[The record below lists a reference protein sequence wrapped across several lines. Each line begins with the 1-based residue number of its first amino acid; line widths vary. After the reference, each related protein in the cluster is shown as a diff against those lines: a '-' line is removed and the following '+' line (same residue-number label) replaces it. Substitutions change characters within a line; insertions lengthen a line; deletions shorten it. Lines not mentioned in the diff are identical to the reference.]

1 MRIDAFDLQPG
12 HRLAGRYEVM
22 RRLGAGWESEVYLV
36 RELTTGIERAA
47 KLFFPERN
55 VNNRIARL
63 TALKLHQLR
72 MCPALLQYITQDVI
86 EFRNTPVS
94 MLVSDFVDGQL
105 LKEFLADQPGRRLP
119 RFEALHVLWSL
130 ACALE
135 PIHDRHEYHGDL
147 HDGNIIIVRR
157 GLGFDIKLIDIF
169 HRPRRRSLNIQ
180 DDVVDLIRIFYDLLG
195 GQRTYARQ
203 PRQVKNICRGLK
215 RSLISERFRHASQL
229 RRHLERLPW
238 DDE

>member
-1 MRIDAFDLQPG
+1 MKIDAFNLAPG
-12 HRLAGRYEVM
+12 RKLAGRYEVV
-22 RRLGAGWESEVYLV
+22 RKLGAGWESEVYLV
-36 RELTTGIERAA
+36 RETATGIERAA

-55 VNNRIARL
+55 VGNRIARL

-72 MCPALLQYITQDVI
+72 MCPALLQYITQDVVI
-86 EFRNTPVS
+86 IRKITVS

-105 LKEFLADQPGRRLP
+105 LSEFRKHQPGQRLA
-119 RFEALHVLWSL
+119 RFEALHLLHAL

-135 PIHDRHEYHGDL
+135 PIHYRNEYHGDL

-157 GLGFDIKLIDIF
+157 GLGFEIKLIDIF

-203 PRQVKNICRGLK
+203 PQQIKEICRGLK
-215 RSLISERFRHASQL
+215 RGLIRERFRTASYL
-229 RRHLERLPW
+229 RRYLEALPW
-238 DDE
+238 DDA